1 MNITIDW
8 LKEKAACAEGIA
20 WFKAQEKT
28 EAVAVLKAL
37 IEEGQ
42 LDWANWTIVRVMTR
56 PQYLAYAIYAAEQ
69 VIDIFEKKY
78 PNDKRPRKAIEA
90 AKAVLENDTT
100 ETRAAARDAA
110 GAVGAAAGA
119 VGAVGAAA
127 EAAAWDAWAAAWDAW
142 AAAEA
147 AARDAWAA
155 AWDAWAA
162 AWAARDAAGAAR
174 DAGVDM
180 KKKILRYGIS
190 LLEERE
196 AGK

>member
-110 GAVGAAAGA
+110 GAVGAAA
-119 VGAVGAAA
+119 
-127 EAAAWDAWAAAWDAW
+127 WDAWAAAW
-142 AAAEA
+142 
-147 AARDAWAA
+147 AARDAAGAA
-155 AWDAWAA
+155 RAA